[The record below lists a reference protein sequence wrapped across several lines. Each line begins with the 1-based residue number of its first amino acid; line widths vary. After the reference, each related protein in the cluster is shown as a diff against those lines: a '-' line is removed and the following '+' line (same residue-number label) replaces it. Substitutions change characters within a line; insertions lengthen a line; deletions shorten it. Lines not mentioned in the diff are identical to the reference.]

1 MLGVLAVVSNVDS
14 ILRLSQGFAQP
25 SRQILVVLHHK
36 QSHPTS
42 LACADGLAEA

>member
-1 MLGVLAVVSNVDS
+1 MGNVDS
-14 ILRLSQGFAQP
+14 VLRLSQGFTQP
-25 SRQILVVLHHK
+25 GRQILVVLHHK